1 MAGPTRW
8 IALGLLACIGGS
20 RATTAR
26 ADDEPTKPAQ
36 RALPPAFLEDTP
48 APFVPLHP
56 RTVEDR
62 RWLESV
68 EAYAAA
74 RSLEDRRLLLDAI
87 NLLEPALKE
96 QPDSVA
102 ILRRLSLLCFA
113 LGRIE
118 QAVSYS
124 RQVIDADPNDTETL
138 HRLVRYYEIRNDPEG
153 AEALLTKLL
162 ANPKLDTNAPSYL
175 LAQHDIGMFY
185 HDRLLRMS
193 QTDKDYQPALQKAA
207 DAFASLLVALDDKA
221 ANKLSLADLRHVLG
235 LGPEAAD
242 SYLIFGTVLLDA
254 KRNDFAVRAFER
266 GLVYKPDDPQL
277 VHMVSRALLAA
288 GKNAEALEH
297 AEQFARMQPQ
307 QREAYDMLAQ
317 SLIALKREKEIVPR
331 LEAAAQ
337 ADPRNRAIQYVLAER
352 YGQIGQRAK
361 ANAIFEQIR
370 ANPPTAQDFAAL
382 SAWLLKERKT
392 DELIKLLGEASGK
405 RDGLEAVRPQ
415 IETIASD
422 PRYASEVLD
431 AALKLMQADPPA
443 LSKDSRR
450 VVAYIASRVNKTEQ
464 LTAILRL
471 AVQKDPTPQDYHD
484 LADTL
489 KLQGKFDEVADTIEE
504 LLKKY
509 PSNDPKNLLEL
520 GRNRLRAQKKEAA
533 LEAFRAAQKLDPND
547 PGVLYYLCVGLG
559 SAGKDDEAV
568 ELARD
573 VLKRDPSNDDFNR
586 LLGSLLI
593 QSGRETDAAAHYKSM
608 LERFPTNDELEKLA
622 HSGLSVIYV
631 NKDDFTH
638 AEAELEI
645 VYKKFPDDAGVN
657 NDLGY
662 LYADQGKKLD
672 QAERMVRKALNEE
685 PENYAYR
692 DSLGWVLFKKGKVKE
707 ALGPITKAAADPL
720 GLADPTIQDHLGD
733 VYFRLH
739 EYAKARTAWDQAAKL
754 AAETRPVDKRLPE
767 IRKKLE
773 SLKELEPAPRTSTGN
788 NP

>member
-1 MAGPTRW
+1 
-8 IALGLLACIGGS
+8 
-20 RATTAR
+20 
-26 ADDEPTKPAQ
+26 
-36 RALPPAFLEDTP
+36 
-48 APFVPLHP
+48 
-56 RTVEDR
+56 
-62 RWLESV
+62 
-68 EAYAAA
+68 
-74 RSLEDRRLLLDAI
+74 
-87 NLLEPALKE
+87 
-96 QPDSVA
+96 
-102 ILRRLSLLCFA
+102 
-113 LGRIE
+113 
-118 QAVSYS
+118 
-124 RQVIDADPNDTETL
+124 VIDADPNDSETL

-162 ANPKLDTNAPSYL
+162 ANPKLDKTAPSYL
-175 LAQHDIGMFY
+175 IAQHDIGMFY
-185 HDRLLRMS
+185 HDRLLRMGAA
-193 QTDKDYQPALQKAA
+193 DKAYQSALEKAA
-207 DAFASLLVALDDKA
+207 DSFANLLVALDDKA
-221 ANKLSLADLRHVLG
+221 ANKLSLGDQRRILG
-235 LGPEAAD
+235 LDREAAD

-254 KRNDFAVRAFER
+254 KRNDLAVRAFER

-277 VHMVSRALLAA
+277 IHMVSRALLAA

-297 AEQFARMQPQ
+297 AEQFVHMQPQ
-307 QREAYDMLAQ
+307 QREAYEMLVQ
-317 SLIALKREKEIVPR
+317 SLVALKREKEIIPR
-331 LEAAAQ
+331 LEGAAQ
-337 ADPRNRAIQYVLAER
+337 ADPRNRAVQYALAER
-352 YGQIGQRAK
+352 YGQIGERAK

-382 SAWLLKERKT
+382 SAWLLKEHKT
-392 DELIKLLGEASGK
+392 DELIKLLGEASAK

-415 IETIASD
+415 IETIAGD
-422 PRYASEVLD
+422 PRYAGEVLD

-450 VVAYIASRVNKTEQ
+450 VMAYIASRVNKTEQ

-471 AVQKDPTPQDYHD
+471 AVKKDPSPQDYHD

-509 PSNDPKNLLEL
+509 PSNDARNLLEL
-520 GRNRLRAQKKEAA
+520 GRNRLRGHKNEAA

-559 SAGKDDEAV
+559 AANKDDEALEV
-568 ELARD
+568 ARD
-573 VLKRDPSNDDFNR
+573 VLKRDPSNEDFNR

-593 QSGRETDAAAHYKSM
+593 QSGHEPEAVAHYKSM
-608 LERFPTNDELEKLA
+608 LEKFPANEELEKLA
-622 HSGLSVIYV
+622 HSGLSVIFV
-631 NKDDFTH
+631 NKEDFPH
-638 AEAELEI
+638 AEAELEL

-662 LYADQGKKLD
+662 LYADQGKNLD

-685 PENYAYR
+685 PDNYAYR

-707 ALGPITKAAADPL
+707 ALDPISKAAADP
-720 GLADPTIQDHLGD
+720 GGIADPTIQDHLGD

-739 EYAKARTAWDQAAKL
+739 EYAKARTAWDQAAK
-754 AAETRPVDKRLPE
+754 AAGEARPVDKRLPE